1 MFLYFLIAYNES
13 VNANTKKVLS
23 VSELNRLVRN
33 VIETNFPSVWIEGE
47 ISNFSCPSSGHW
59 YLTLKDERSQI
70 RCAMFKNANYKTNFQ
85 PKDGQLVLIN
95 CNPGIYEARGEFQ
108 LVINT
113 MEEAGF
119 GILQRKFDELKMKLS
134 NEGLFDVSYKQEL
147 PKNPSIVGVITSP
160 TGAAIKDILSV
171 MKRRFPLTKV
181 LIYPTAV
188 QGDGAAQQIQQCI
201 INANQQK
208 TCDILILS
216 RGGGSIEDLW
226 PFNDELVAREV
237 FKSEIPIIS
246 AVGHE
251 IDFTITDF
259 VSDFRA
265 PTPSAA
271 AEIVT
276 DDQNKLHCFFSDSQV
291 QLGRLI
297 RRYINTATQLIT
309 IKRKMLSDPRRVLR
323 DNQQSLD
330 QLETRLK
337 KGQKIIL
344 REKKYLLNFYADKI
358 KGNAPTQAIQ
368 LKKANID
375 TLIDKIFKA
384 VDLKLMECQKNLSNL
399 TKVIDAVSPLNVL
412 DRGYAILQNKN
423 REVITSTNMVSA
435 SEKIDARLKDG
446 SVSMRVIKTM
456 NSPESKRSD

>member
-1 MFLYFLIAYNES
+1 MFLYFLFAYNES

-70 RCAMFKNANYKTNFQ
+70 RCAMFKNANHKTNFH

-134 NEGLFDVSYKQEL
+134 NEGLFNVSYKQKI

-276 DDQNKLHCFFSDSQV
+276 NCLLYTSPSP
-291 QLGRLI
+291 R
-297 RRYINTATQLIT
+297 
-309 IKRKMLSDPRRVLR
+309 DP
-323 DNQQSLD
+323 
-330 QLETRLK
+330 
-337 KGQKIIL
+337 
-344 REKKYLLNFYADKI
+344 
-358 KGNAPTQAIQ
+358 
-368 LKKANID
+368 
-375 TLIDKIFKA
+375 
-384 VDLKLMECQKNLSNL
+384 
-399 TKVIDAVSPLNVL
+399 
-412 DRGYAILQNKN
+412 
-423 REVITSTNMVSA
+423 
-435 SEKIDARLKDG
+435 
-446 SVSMRVIKTM
+446 
-456 NSPESKRSD
+456 